1 MEAKIGMVVRSVA
14 GHDKGRFLVITN
26 IGGDFAMI
34 CDGHERKLDR
44 PKKKRLKHLRVTNT
58 VIDTD
63 NLTDKKL
70 RTILREYAEG
80 KFPEL

>member
-1 MEAKIGMVVRSVA
+1 
-14 GHDKGRFLVITN
+14 
-26 IGGDFAMI
+26 MI
-34 CDGHERKLDR
+34 CDGHERKLER